1 MPKNQTLDEFYSTFR
16 EEVLCASDTETSG
29 WTTEDFLTNVM
40 MEYLEEAGEV
50 TDPVI
55 CPFRGYGL
63 QMNAYAISEDCESV
77 DIFVSIYSE
86 SDRPRSVSQADID
99 AAIKRAIQLYHKA
112 INDLYTAFQKD
123 NDTYEFAI
131 TLHQNKDNIKHVRI
145 CALTNGLVK
154 PIALKNITIG
164 DAEISFS
171 LWDVDRLYRCVT
183 SGKMRETIEID
194 FEEKFQTS
202 IPCIENNTS
211 KKYSVYLAIINGD
224 LLAALYDEFRNRLLE
239 KNVRSFLQVKGGV
252 NKGIRDTLRDE
263 PDMFLAYNNGIS
275 VTAESVEIVR
285 DENGKPSI
293 KRIRDMQIVNGGQ
306 TTASIFNAKNDRK
319 IAADL
324 SQVFVQM
331 KISVIHS
338 ADDMDEIVP
347 RISTFANT
355 QNKIQVADFSANDP
369 FHRRIEELSRTIWAP
384 AQGGM
389 KPRNWF
395 YERARGQYADM
406 LTRESTTKRKKE
418 YKETHPLF
426 TKTDLAKYE
435 NTWDQLPWQ
444 VSEGAQKNFH
454 KFMLR
459 LKERKG
465 FSPDEIYYQ
474 NLIAKAILFRQTE
487 KLVQK
492 QQYGGYRANIVTYTL
507 AFLSF
512 KTAQRI
518 DLDRIWKEQALT
530 PALEREIID
539 VSKFVQSLIVNP
551 PGGANVGEW
560 CKKEK
565 CWQSIRDH
573 EYTLSDELQLELL
586 SVARPTIGS
595 QPATGSIDAKPKVK
609 ENVSDE
615 ECFFQ
620 CKFKLFSE
628 KGFSPLSDSQRITQ
642 DEDYQSNQLLYR
654 NVRNYAIGHGCA
666 ADWDDSE
673 SVLWITTA
681 IFPKYDIKPIV
692 PSAIKGVSLDMLKMS
707 PYGSFADTIRE
718 LRMMCAKYRE
728 WINGLRTIRQDL
740 STEYKITADRHITNC
755 ETCLSRM
762 EKGVELLEQ
771 NENIRIAFQYMNL
784 AMLMQQLHYNLP
796 LQKWEDN
803 GAGDISLVNPVSM
816 PVVTDDSTWHNK
828 EQRVYGKWRPFQLAF
843 VLMNL
848 RAMYDRDCNERG
860 IVDLIWFPTGG
871 GKTEAYLGL
880 SAYTIFIRRLMNKD
894 DKGTA
899 ILMRYTSY
907 RKHCVRYRPGNIYFR
922 KRK

>member
-1 MPKNQTLDEFYSTFR
+1 MPKNQTLDEFYRSFR
-16 EEVLCASDTETSG
+16 DEVLCACDTETSG

-40 MEYLEEAGEV
+40 LEYLEEAGEV

-55 CPFRGYGL
+55 CPFRGHGL
-63 QMNAYAISEDCESV
+63 QLNAYAISEDCESV
-77 DIFVSIYSE
+77 DIFVSIYSDTE
-86 SDRPRSVSQADID
+86 QPRSVSQTDVD

-112 INDLYTAFQKD
+112 TNDLYTSFQKD

-131 TLHQNKDNIKHVRI
+131 TLHKNKDCIKRVRI

-164 DAEISFS
+164 CAEVSFS
-171 LWDVDRLYRCVT
+171 LWDIDRLYRCVT

-194 FEEKFQTS
+194 FEEKFQTT
-202 IPCIENNTS
+202 IPCIENSTS
-211 KKYSVYLAIINGD
+211 DKYSVYLAIINGN
-224 LLAALYDEFRNRLLE
+224 LLADLYDEFRDRLLE
-239 KNVRSFLQVKGGV
+239 KNVRSFLQVKGNV
-252 NKGIRDTLRDE
+252 NKGIRDTLREE

-285 DENGKPSI
+285 DDNGKPSI

-306 TTASIFNAKNDRK
+306 TTASIFNARNDRK

-338 ADDMDEIVP
+338 EADMDKIVS

-355 QNKIQVADFSANDP
+355 QNKIQIADFSANDP

-389 KPRNWF
+389 KPKNWF

-406 LTRESTTKRKKE
+406 LTRESTAKKKKE

-454 KFMLR
+454 RFMLR

-465 FSPDEIYYQ
+465 FIPDEIYYQ
-474 NLIAKAILFRQTE
+474 HLIAKAILFRQAE

-518 DLDRIWKEQALT
+518 DLDRIWKEQSLS
-530 PALEREIID
+530 PALENEIVEI
-539 VSKFVQSLIVNP
+539 SRFIQKLIVNP

-565 CWQSIRDH
+565 CWHTIREY
-573 EYTLSDELQLELL
+573 EYTLGDELQSELL
-586 SVARPTIGS
+586 SVARPDVNR
-595 QPATGSIDAKPKVK
+595 QPATGSVC
-609 ENVSDE
+609 SDE
-615 ECFFQ
+615 
-620 CKFKLFSE
+620 
-628 KGFSPLSDSQRITQ
+628 
-642 DEDYQSNQLLYR
+642 
-654 NVRNYAIGHGCA
+654 
-666 ADWDDSE
+666 
-673 SVLWITTA
+673 
-681 IFPKYDIKPIV
+681 
-692 PSAIKGVSLDMLKMS
+692 
-707 PYGSFADTIRE
+707 
-718 LRMMCAKYRE
+718 
-728 WINGLRTIRQDL
+728 
-740 STEYKITADRHITNC
+740 
-755 ETCLSRM
+755 
-762 EKGVELLEQ
+762 
-771 NENIRIAFQYMNL
+771 
-784 AMLMQQLHYNLP
+784 
-796 LQKWEDN
+796 
-803 GAGDISLVNPVSM
+803 DISH
-816 PVVTDDSTWHNK
+816 T
-828 EQRVYGKWRPFQLAF
+828 F
-843 VLMNL
+843 
-848 RAMYDRDCNERG
+848 
-860 IVDLIWFPTGG
+860 
-871 GKTEAYLGL
+871 
-880 SAYTIFIRRLMNKD
+880 
-894 DKGTA
+894 
-899 ILMRYTSY
+899 
-907 RKHCVRYRPGNIYFR
+907 
-922 KRK
+922 

>member
-40 MEYLEEAGEV
+40 IEYLEEAGEV

-77 DIFVSIYSE
+77 DIFVSMYSE

-224 LLAALYDEFRNRLLE
+224 LLAALYDEFRDRLLE
-239 KNVRSFLQVKGGV
+239 KNVRSFLQIKGGV

-338 ADDMDEIVP
+338 AADMDEIVP

-369 FHRRIEELSRTIWAP
+369 FHRRIEELFSVASPSSKATCYVDRYRCHPHSRYCISS
-384 AQGGM
+384 
-389 KPRNWF
+389 
-395 YERARGQYADM
+395 
-406 LTRESTTKRKKE
+406 LS
-418 YKETHPLF
+418 PLC
-426 TKTDLAKYE
+426 
-435 NTWDQLPWQ
+435 
-444 VSEGAQKNFH
+444 
-454 KFMLR
+454 
-459 LKERKG
+459 
-465 FSPDEIYYQ
+465 
-474 NLIAKAILFRQTE
+474 
-487 KLVQK
+487 
-492 QQYGGYRANIVTYTL
+492 YRAGRCRY
-507 AFLSF
+507 
-512 KTAQRI
+512 
-518 DLDRIWKEQALT
+518 
-530 PALEREIID
+530 
-539 VSKFVQSLIVNP
+539 NP
-551 PGGANVGEW
+551 PFRHRGIPAAGA
-560 CKKEK
+560 
-565 CWQSIRDH
+565 H
-573 EYTLSDELQLELL
+573 
-586 SVARPTIGS
+586 GS
-595 QPATGSIDAKPKVK
+595 CPPRSACATGRCPAHCRRYP
-609 ENVSDE
+609 
-615 ECFFQ
+615 
-620 CKFKLFSE
+620 
-628 KGFSPLSDSQRITQ
+628 
-642 DEDYQSNQLLYR
+642 
-654 NVRNYAIGHGCA
+654 AA
-666 ADWDDSE
+666 ADRDRW
-673 SVLWITTA
+673 VHRIG
-681 IFPKYDIKPIV
+681 PRKPAHPQEARRA
-692 PSAIKGVSLDMLKMS
+692 PSSPCGNRQPVHPRFSLHS
-707 PYGSFADTIRE
+707 R
-718 LRMMCAKYRE
+718 
-728 WINGLRTIRQDL
+728 
-740 STEYKITADRHITNC
+740 
-755 ETCLSRM
+755 CL
-762 EKGVELLEQ
+762 
-771 NENIRIAFQYMNL
+771 
-784 AMLMQQLHYNLP
+784 
-796 LQKWEDN
+796 
-803 GAGDISLVNPVSM
+803 
-816 PVVTDDSTWHNK
+816 
-828 EQRVYGKWRPFQLAF
+828 
-843 VLMNL
+843 
-848 RAMYDRDCNERG
+848 
-860 IVDLIWFPTGG
+860 
-871 GKTEAYLGL
+871 
-880 SAYTIFIRRLMNKD
+880 
-894 DKGTA
+894 
-899 ILMRYTSY
+899 
-907 RKHCVRYRPGNIYFR
+907 
-922 KRK
+922 